1 MKKDVL
7 NSYLE
12 TGKVEMPAET
22 IAQDAMP
29 VTEKQLESPMEKLL
43 KTISATAMVAKDL
56 HYKAHGKPFL
66 ANHELADMVAE
77 IEKHKDTINEIY
89 YMGEL
94 QSNPPLSV
102 VICGGGVEI
111 VRGLYGEGMAV
122 EEDALIGDLHSLCQQ
137 VAEAVESVKEG
148 TGIKS
153 GTQAVLDEISKD
165 SLQCAGF
172 LKNVLNGMGTKT
184 DADAEA
190 KTVTDG
196 PEVEAKGVVVA
207 QPEETPVAENGEEDD
222 AEAIAAAEEDDEEDK
237 TPAERYMGLVNK

>member
-7 NSYLE
+7 NRYLE

-22 IAQDAMP
+22 VAYDAMP

-122 EEDALIGDLHSLCQQ
+122 EEDNLIGDLHSLCQQ
-137 VAEAVESVKEG
+137 VAEAVESVKER

-153 GTQAVLDEISKD
+153 GTQAVLDEISND
-165 SLQCAGF
+165 ALQCAGF
-172 LKNVLNGMGTKT
+172 LKNVLNGMGTKV

-190 KTVTDG
+190 EKVTDG
-196 PEVEAKGVVVA
+196 PEVEAKGVVVV

-222 AEAIAAAEEDDEEDK
+222 AEAIAAAEEDDEADK

>member
-7 NSYLE
+7 NRYLE

-22 IAQDAMP
+22 VAYDAMP

-94 QSNPPLSV
+94 QSNPPLSM

-122 EEDALIGDLHSLCQQ
+122 EEDTLIGDLHSLCQQ
-137 VAEAVESVKEG
+137 VADAVESVKDG

-165 SLQCAGF
+165 AMQCAGF

-184 DADAEA
+184 DAEAEA
-190 KTVTDG
+190 VTDG
-196 PEVEAKGVVVA
+196 PEVEVKGVVVA
-207 QPEETPVAENGEEDD
+207 QPEETPVTENSEGDD
-222 AEAIAAAEEDDEEDK
+222 TEAIAAAEEDDEADK
-237 TPAERYMGLVNK
+237 TPAERYMSIINK

>member
-7 NSYLE
+7 NRYLE

-22 IAQDAMP
+22 VAYDAMP

-77 IEKHKDTINEIY
+77 MEKHKDTINEIY

-94 QSNPPLSV
+94 QSNPPLSM

-111 VRGLYGEGMAV
+111 VRGLYGDGMEV
-122 EEDALIGDLHSLCQQ
+122 NEDTLIGYLHSLCQQ
-137 VAEAVESVKEG
+137 VAEAVETVKEG
-148 TGIKS
+148 TEIKS
-153 GTQAVLDEISKD
+153 GTQSALDEISKD
-165 SLQCAGF
+165 ALQCAGF
-172 LKNVLNGMGTKT
+172 LKNVMNGMGTNV

-190 KTVTDG
+190 EAVTDG

-207 QPEETPVAENGEEDD
+207 QPEDD
-222 AEAIAAAEEDDEEDK
+222 AEAIAAAEEDDEADK
-237 TPAERYMGLVNK
+237 TPAERYMSIINK

>member
-1 MKKDVL
+1 
-7 NSYLE
+7 
-12 TGKVEMPAET
+12 
-22 IAQDAMP
+22 
-29 VTEKQLESPMEKLL
+29 
-43 KTISATAMVAKDL
+43 
-56 HYKAHGKPFL
+56 
-66 ANHELADMVAE
+66 
-77 IEKHKDTINEIY
+77 
-89 YMGEL
+89 
-94 QSNPPLSV
+94 
-102 VICGGGVEI
+102 
-111 VRGLYGEGMAV
+111 MAV

-190 KTVTDG
+190 ETVTDG
-196 PEVEAKGVVVA
+196 PEVEVKGVVVA

-222 AEAIAAAEEDDEEDK
+222 AEAIAAADEEDEEDK

>member
-7 NSYLE
+7 NRYLE

-22 IAQDAMP
+22 VAYDAMP

-94 QSNPPLSV
+94 QSNPPLSM

-111 VRGLYGEGMAV
+111 VRGL
-122 EEDALIGDLHSLCQQ
+122 
-137 VAEAVESVKEG
+137 
-148 TGIKS
+148 
-153 GTQAVLDEISKD
+153 
-165 SLQCAGF
+165 
-172 LKNVLNGMGTKT
+172 
-184 DADAEA
+184 
-190 KTVTDG
+190 
-196 PEVEAKGVVVA
+196 
-207 QPEETPVAENGEEDD
+207 
-222 AEAIAAAEEDDEEDK
+222 
-237 TPAERYMGLVNK
+237 

>member
-22 IAQDAMP
+22 VAQDAMP

-94 QSNPPLSV
+94 QSNPPLSM

-122 EEDALIGDLHSLCQQ
+122 EEDTLIGDLHSLCQQ

-165 SLQCAGF
+165 ALQCAGF
-172 LKNVLNGMGTKT
+172 LKNVLNGMGTET

-190 KTVTDG
+190 ETVTDG
-196 PEVEAKGVVVA
+196 PEVEVKGVVVA
-207 QPEETPVAENGEEDD
+207 QPEETQVAENGEEDD
-222 AEAIAAAEEDDEEDK
+222 AEAIAAAEEDDEEEK
-237 TPAERYMGLVNK
+237 TPAERYMDLVNK

>member
-1 MKKDVL
+1 MKKEVL
-7 NSYLE
+7 NRYLE

-22 IAQDAMP
+22 VAYDAMP

-122 EEDALIGDLHSLCQQ
+122 EEDNLIGDLHSLCQQ

-165 SLQCAGF
+165 ALQCAGF
-172 LKNVLNGMGTKT
+172 LKNVLNGMGTKV
-184 DADAEA
+184 DADTEAE
-190 KTVTDG
+190 TVTDD

-207 QPEETPVAENGEEDD
+207 QPEETPVSENGEEDD

>member
-1 MKKDVL
+1 MKKDIL

-22 IAQDAMP
+22 VAQDAMP
-29 VTEKQLESPMEKLL
+29 ITEKQLESPMEKLL

-94 QSNPPLSV
+94 QSNPPLSA

-122 EEDALIGDLHSLCQQ
+122 DEDVLIGDLHSLCQQ

-165 SLQCAGF
+165 ALQCAGF

-190 KTVTDG
+190 ETVTDG
-196 PEVEAKGVVVA
+196 QEVEAKGIVVSQEEEP
-207 QPEETPVAENGEEDD
+207 QPIEEVNEDD
-222 AEAIAAAEEDDEEDK
+222 ANAIAAAEDDDEESQ
-237 TPAERYMGLVNK
+237 TPAERYMELVNK